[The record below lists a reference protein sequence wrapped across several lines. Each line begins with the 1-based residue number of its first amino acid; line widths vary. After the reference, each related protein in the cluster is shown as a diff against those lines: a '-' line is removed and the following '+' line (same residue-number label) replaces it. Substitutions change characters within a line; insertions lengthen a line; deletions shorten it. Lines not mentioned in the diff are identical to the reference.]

1 MKSKIHERKSATIKS
16 AGKKIFLAVVLIAS
30 AFLQQSFAQESNA
43 EQTDPLLTS
52 YYNLKDA
59 LVKSN
64 ATTAS
69 VSAVEFAKAL
79 QEMDKEKL
87 KAEDRKSLLAD
98 AEAISKT
105 NDIKVQREKFAT
117 LSVNMFE
124 LAKTVK
130 LSAEPVYQQYCP
142 MKKAYW
148 LSNEPA
154 IKNPYYGSQML
165 TCGKVTETIK
175 QN

>member
-1 MKSKIHERKSATIKS
+1 MKKRLLS
-16 AGKKIFLAVVLIAS
+16 VVFIAS
-30 AFLQQSFAQESNA
+30 AFLQPGFAQLVPTLREESKA
-43 EQTDPLLTS
+43 DQTNPLLTS

-64 ATTAS
+64 ATAAS
-69 VSAVEFAKAL
+69 VSASEFVKAL
-79 QEMDKEKL
+79 KEIDGEKL
-87 KAEDRKSLLAD
+87 KVDDRNSLLAD

-105 NDIKVQREKFAT
+105 KDLKVQREKFAT
-117 LSVNMFE
+117 LSVNMSE

-130 LSAEPVYQQYCP
+130 LSADPVYQQYCP